1 MNSLKRRL
9 ALMLCVA
16 LASCGGGAGRDA
28 PSSPASVDPVQV
40 LAASNALLDAE
51 GASFKLSAA
60 QSQRAVPAAAVVPV
74 SASSASQAQPA
85 VSPAAA
91 AAAPAS
97 SAAATVPAAPSTV
110 AMAPVATAPVTP
122 SAAAA
127 TPAAVAQVVALQ
139 KVSEVRVSRTVYDYT
154 FKVTLASPDKDLAR
168 AQALLTETGVG
179 TTLLNPVAYF
189 GAVAKSASVTS
200 ENTVSLRHDRT
211 LPFDLTALRWKVS
224 TYVTPTQPAMAMN
237 VTQAV
242 LDPAVVLADG
252 ALSADPVNPLIL
264 IDPTGNWGASVG
276 TVLRFDGTVR
286 KVLRV
291 ETLGNSRRLFTEEL
305 PFVAAF
311 KQLSYRASLS
321 PLADASMQAA
331 NPAQAAPAGARP
343 PGDVTGRRYKQAA
356 GDPLLLSKLQA
367 AMLVSC
373 ITPTPALEGETG
385 ELTVKF
391 EFDCAI
397 SDLAAAFGKNMP
409 NVGRIYGNVEHTS
422 KDEHVFSLDAGNDYV
437 ESRVSVKSNLGI
449 ELSGAGAIPEWNT
462 KGGSGCEKTTTGT
475 ECTFKVMPLKHFE
488 RVFVVGGVPVPV
500 TADLDF
506 NIVVQLAGSGGF
518 KVYAEHSRNTTKGV
532 RDREKVDLR
541 GDVVATVRPTLQ
553 MQAGV
558 VPSADFSAEAGAQI
572 GANIDFGSLKFKA
585 LEGFNA
591 LKDAAFLNI
600 SLAAGGYARAQPHAT
615 ANKTLCAGFDAGL
628 KAKGEVTLLKSDF
641 LASLGFTGF
650 KLVEAEH
657 YWPVMWKDSYPKNC
671 TVGLDQKRVQLFATL
686 DGVNNYTL
694 NTADSSVNL
703 DVLSVSGQWLNEKIA
718 GNRPFTINF
727 TRTLTDNP
735 TFNNIIVEQI
745 IEDVGF
751 GIEWKWLRKDA
762 DSYGVGAS
770 LIFQFTPGRLQPGD
784 KVRFRFTAHQ
794 PGKLSETSSNRGIRL
809 EFEVPPAALPTY
821 EFRRTA
827 EGKTSYV
834 VDLGFLGNSR
844 SRVTSARIERALAT
858 ATTGTD
864 GVDGVEYVSWGYEQ
878 TGPTSTA
885 WMLNANE
892 EIPGYGRQD
901 QPTLRPAF
909 LLLETLATEGVSAV
923 YRVPIQEKPAP
934 RVDSISF
941 DKPIHLVLQ
950 TVKVSIH
957 GGNLPPDLK
966 LVIPWCVQVEE
977 VDYDREARRIG
988 NEYSNVERFFTCTAA
1003 KIGDRLPVA
1012 VLDGLKTAHHAVE
1025 NPLGFPTAYAASQL
1039 VQGEEST
1046 FGMRWGNGN
1055 DLFNNPHV
1063 QVMWEFGQGMVSA
1076 LVSIADRV
1084 KTVFATAGEKVL
1096 QLVYSIFGETFA
1108 SRPTQ
1113 AFTVQPGSG
1122 VNVTNVTP
1130 LVAMAGVAQTF
1141 DVSGNNLPQGLFFNL
1156 KDCDNVTE
1164 VLVGTGPA
1172 LRRFICTFASTAAA
1186 GEYEGHVASSNSI
1199 FGPAPYHSFKVLVS
1213 RASLGSISPDK
1224 AMRTL
1229 AASFQVTGQN
1239 LPTTGLTVVPVRGGD
1254 DNRSNC
1260 QAPNNPTVNG
1270 FGVACELY
1278 TLGAQVLE
1286 VKAGGAVLGTVTVN
1300 VTTNVSGV
1308 TWTSPSSNNSGTVKF
1323 GELVT
1328 YSVRGSNLLADPVM
1342 GFAVEQC
1349 GVANTEI
1356 GQRTETLRT
1365 FSCWFNNEAG
1375 AVAGVRT
1382 LVVKDSIGG
1391 QLLYSGTVPLETAPI
1406 DVNDSIVVSWD
1417 LGSIGTAL
1425 QGRGTNPRTVAINGG
1440 IEIEGFLDNAKMDVD
1455 ISPDKIRL
1463 FNFRS
1468 YPGAPAGA
1476 AFDAAAF
1483 NGVVLSVPSGANW
1496 TFSGAGVGGGNTLGG
1511 LVASRLDPQAQ
1522 RLAINL
1528 AGLSY
1533 SGSTVVEVSYTRGN
1547 ANSVGAVIAS
1557 SLNDEFNG
1565 IDLDLTKWTSRPY
1578 RPGFGDPKVANGL
1591 VHLANCQSADTAGKV
1606 VISGSRIVI
1615 ESRFA
1620 GQKPSGRDSRIM
1632 LTDPI
1637 SKSLFNVGDSNYWGG
1652 IYLQLSR
1659 NGVHE
1664 VVKYYSGTTTTQFKE
1679 YRITLEGKT
1688 VTIERGDNLSA
1699 LTTKIVEVMPRS
1711 VTDGSYYVT
1720 IGTGGCDG
1728 VYSPADFD
1736 WIRISAGSGQPTSGT
1751 FTVLSASATGTIFT
1765 VPAAVTT
1772 CSFTAPGT
1780 WLPGYGYTVTA
1791 DGNSLADHS
1800 PWVRLL
1806 PTANW
1811 FSLIAKAAVGYRAI
1825 GSNGS
1830 LTVASGEQYAFMMNE
1845 GTGVPGQDPYFDNSG
1860 ALTVAYTCR

>member
-122 SAAAA
+122 SAAAAA

-901 QPTLRPAF
+901 KPALRPAF

-1172 LRRFICTFASTAAA
+1172 LRRFICTFAPTAAA

-1239 LPTTGLTVVPVRGGD
+1239 LPTTGLTVVPVRRGD

-1323 GELVT
+1323 GETVT
-1328 YSVRGSNLLADPVM
+1328 FKVAGTNLRADPTM
-1342 GFAVEQC
+1342 GFAVEKC
-1349 GVANTEI
+1349 GVSNTEL
-1356 GQRTETLRT
+1356 GGGTSEARF
-1365 FSCWFNNEAG
+1365 FSCLFNNEAG
-1375 AVAGVRT
+1375 AVAGQMPG
-1382 LVVKDSIGG
+1382 VVKDKQGG
-1391 QLLYSGTVPLETAPI
+1391 QVLLDGWRVPVEVPVAPPTTVATFYDDFGGAALDLSKWSSVGWTYLNHLGSFVPPAPPPILISGGNAELTAYAGMSTAGKVSFKGQKIVVEARIARTRSGEFPVTLH
-1406 DVNDSIVVSWD
+1406 DSGNVNDYITMSDTPYCGAGLVGAGGGVYEFKELFPQCGGPRMDHSIN
-1417 LGSIGTAL
+1417 LGSPPAAGVWMEYRMT
-1425 QGRGTNPRTVAINGG
+1425 
-1440 IEIEGFLDNAKMDVD
+1440 IEGDRYTIERGPTLQNITQRATATLSQSIEGRTFYLVARTGDNNY
-1455 ISPDKIRL
+1455 S
-1463 FNFRS
+1463 
-1468 YPGAPAGA
+1468 GA
-1476 AFDAAAF
+1476 AFDWVRVSAAAASLPQDLRGTLAVSA
-1483 NGVVLSVPSGANW
+1483 NLIPGVALIVPNSASTC
-1496 TFSGAGVGGGNTLGG
+1496 TFTSTGTWSAG
-1511 LVASRLDPQAQ
+1511 PQAPPQ
-1522 RLAINL
+1522 
-1528 AGLSY
+1528 Y
-1533 SGSTVVEVSYTRGN
+1533 QN
-1547 ANSVGAVIAS
+1547 A
-1557 SLNDEFNG
+1557 
-1565 IDLDLTKWTSRPY
+1565 
-1578 RPGFGDPKVANGL
+1578 
-1591 VHLANCQSADTAGKV
+1591 
-1606 VISGSRIVI
+1606 
-1615 ESRFA
+1615 
-1620 GQKPSGRDSRIM
+1620 
-1632 LTDPI
+1632 
-1637 SKSLFNVGDSNYWGG
+1637 
-1652 IYLQLSR
+1652 
-1659 NGVHE
+1659 
-1664 VVKYYSGTTTTQFKE
+1664 
-1679 YRITLEGKT
+1679 
-1688 VTIERGDNLSA
+1688 
-1699 LTTKIVEVMPRS
+1699 
-1711 VTDGSYYVT
+1711 
-1720 IGTGGCDG
+1720 DG
-1728 VYSPADFD
+1728 V
-1736 WIRISAGSGQPTSGT
+1736 IG
-1751 FTVLSASATGTIFT
+1751 
-1765 VPAAVTT
+1765 
-1772 CSFTAPGT
+1772 
-1780 WLPGYGYTVTA
+1780 
-1791 DGNSLADHS
+1791 GNSLNLTNFGVPIPSA
-1800 PWVRLL
+1800 PNMLL
-1806 PTANW
+1806 VVKRSSTNQFLA
-1811 FSLIAKAAVGYRAI
+1811 L
-1825 GSNGS
+1825 GSSN
-1830 LTVASGEQYAFMMNE
+1830 TIPVTPGETLLFMMNDATIPIE
-1845 GTGVPGQDPYFDNSG
+1845 WYQDNSG
-1860 ALTVAYTCR
+1860 QLTTHWQCQ